1 MHLYQLSCI
10 TIEHPYIH
18 HQPTIPALNN
28 ALSTCDVAPRQA
40 REYLYWQLT
49 GRQVTTPVAI
59 MTSDAKGN
67 HDRVSR
73 LLSDL
78 GWAGRGQ
85 AAFRLF
91 RQPMVPVVA
100 VEDGRWVRV
109 WVKRVLSVMRRRGLG
124 GPVHLYR

>member
-1 MHLYQLSCI
+1 MRCTSPHRILL
-10 TIEHPYIH
+10 HP
-18 HQPTIPALNN
+18 
-28 ALSTCDVAPRQA
+28 TCAVAPRQA

-73 LLSDL
+73 LLADM

-109 WVKRVLSVMRRRGLG
+109 CGLKEARG
-124 GPVHLYR
+124 